1 MSLQNLLKI
10 GRLVEHRTDADQ
22 VGRLLVSAR
31 RNIEDS
37 RQDSISWESR
47 LDIAYRAIMQVSMIA
62 LWANGYRPV
71 KNAPGHHVT
80 MIQSLTHSIGLDNDH
95 MVVLDTFRVKR
106 NAIDYTGE
114 DVDEA
119 SVEAC
124 IAAAD
129 DLIHC
134 LQIWLSENRS
144 DLLT

>member
-10 GRLVEHRTDADQ
+10 GKLGEHRTDADQ
-22 VGRLLVSAR
+22 VGRLLASAR

-37 RQDSISWESR
+37 RQGSISSESR

-62 LWANGYRPV
+62 LWANGYRPA
-71 KNAPGHHVT
+71 KNIPGHHVT
-80 MIQSLTHSIGLDNDH
+80 MIQSLTHSIGLDNDR